1 MQAVLA
7 LPGPAPAD
15 PVSVVLAS
23 GLAAIDDVVD
33 AVFDASLG
41 VLAATVFG
49 GLAVVPDNAAVVAP
63 AAAELYCSSA
73 VGFVPGT
80 AAVVAGLA
88 TVDAAPFESD
98 LGKQWAV

>member
-1 MQAVLA
+1 MF
-7 LPGPAPAD
+7 
-15 PVSVVLAS
+15 
-23 GLAAIDDVVD
+23 DV
-33 AVFDASLG
+33 SLG
-41 VLAATVFG
+41 VLAAT
-49 GLAVVPDNAAVVAP
+49 GLGVAPENAAVVA